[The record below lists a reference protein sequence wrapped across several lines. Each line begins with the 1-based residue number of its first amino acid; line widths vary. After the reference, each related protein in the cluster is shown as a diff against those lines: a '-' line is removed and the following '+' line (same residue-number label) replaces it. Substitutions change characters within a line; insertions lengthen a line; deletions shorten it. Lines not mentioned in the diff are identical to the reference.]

1 MNSFDFI
8 NSIHFNKD
16 YLFNDPEVAKEYN
29 QFLVN
34 KALSYFPENIFYV
47 NEMNKNCNINKKMQ
61 YDFYFY
67 VISKRKRYINWDKR
81 DNDIDI
87 NINAIKEYYKYSTR
101 KAVEALSLLNS
112 EQLQYIKDK
121 LNKGGKDE

>member
-16 YLFNDPEVAKEYN
+16 YLFNDPSEYN

-47 NEMNKNCNINKKMQ
+47 NEMNKNFNINKQ
-61 YDFYFY
+61 WQHDFYFY

-81 DNDIDI
+81 DNDIEI
-87 NINAIKEYYKYSTR
+87 NINAVKEYYKYSTR